1 MSKPSVEEPKP
12 LSGGALVLAGLLLA
26 SANFLVVLDLTIANV
41 AVPHIAGGLAVSP
54 TQGTYVITSYAIAE
68 AISVPLT
75 GWLAG
80 RFGMVK
86 VFVAGIVGFG
96 LFSALCGMAPSLGL
110 LVAFRILQGL
120 CGGPLMPLSQT
131 LLLKIFPKEK
141 HGAAIGLWSMTTL
154 VAPILGPILG
164 GAL

>member
-1 MSKPSVEEPKP
+1 MSDAKAHAAPVP
-12 LSGGALVLAGLLLA
+12 LQGGALILGGLLLA
-26 SANFLVVLDLTIANV
+26 AANFLVVLDMTIANV

-80 RFGMVK
+80 RFGMVR
-86 VFVAGIVGFG
+86 VFVTGMVGFG
-96 LFSALCGMAPSLGL
+96 LCSALCGMAPSLSL
-110 LVAFRILQGL
+110 LVVFRIMQGL

-131 LLLKIFPKEK
+131 LLLRIFP
-141 HGAAIGLWSMTTL
+141 
-154 VAPILGPILG
+154 
-164 GAL
+164 